1 MKGWNNT
8 RLKNLLNEPLL
19 YGLNVSSE
27 YEERDMPRYI
37 RITDFDDFNNLVEVV
52 DRKGVTMFNNYN
64 IVAIKEGNQIYGT
77 FLKPGDLQLEGFD
90 YGLKRA

>member
-1 MKGWNNT
+1 MNT
-8 RLKNLLNEPLL
+8 AKEMVVFDPHYSRECETVVYNGTLHGRP
-19 YGLNVSSE
+19 
-27 YEERDMPRYI
+27 I
-37 RITDFDDFNNLVEVV
+37 RVAFDDFNNLVEVV

>member
-1 MKGWNNT
+1 MYNGT
-8 RLKNLLNEPLL
+8 LHGRP
-19 YGLNVSSE
+19 
-27 YEERDMPRYI
+27 I
-37 RITDFDDFNNLVEVV
+37 RVAFDEFNNLVEVV
-52 DRKGVTMFNNYN
+52 EKKGVTMFNNYN